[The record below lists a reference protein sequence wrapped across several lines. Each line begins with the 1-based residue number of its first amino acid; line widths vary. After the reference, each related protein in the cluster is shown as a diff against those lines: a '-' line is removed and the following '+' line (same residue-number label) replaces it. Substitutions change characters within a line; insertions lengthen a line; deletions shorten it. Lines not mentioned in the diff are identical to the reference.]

1 MEYLLLVLVA
11 LAASTLTF
19 FSGFGLGTVL
29 LPVFAIFFPA
39 PQAVAATA
47 VVHFLNNGL
56 KFGLLRGH
64 TNWPIVIRF
73 GIPGVLAAPLGA
85 LTLDSLSDLDA
96 IATYGLFGRTREV
109 SPVNIVLAALLLV
122 LGILETIPRTSRRG
136 VEPRYLPLGGFASGF
151 LGGLAGLQGALR
163 SAFLIR
169 TGLERE
175 AFIATGVAVALLVDA
190 SRLAVYA
197 GQGTLGG
204 SVDRPGVLAVGVA
217 AAFVGALIGNRLLPK
232 VTLRG
237 VQILVGTLLVGLA
250 VALGMGLL

>member
-1 MEYLLLVLVA
+1 MDYVLLAFVA

-64 TNWPIVIRF
+64 ANWAILIRF
-73 GIPGVLAAPLGA
+73 GLPGVLAAPLGA
-85 LTLDSLSDLDA
+85 LALDSLSGLDP

-109 SPVNIVLAALLLV
+109 SPVNMVLAALLLV
-122 LGILETIPRTSRRG
+122 LGILEAIPRSSRRG
-136 VEPRYLPLGGFASGF
+136 ADPRYLPLGGFASGF

-169 TGLERE
+169 TGLDRE

-204 SVDRPGVLAVGVA
+204 SVDRLGVLTVGMA
-217 AAFVGALIGNRLLPK
+217 AAFAGALIGNRLLPK
-232 VTLRG
+232 VTLRD
-237 VQILVGTLLVGLA
+237 VQILVGVMLVGLA